1 MNKPNS
7 NSLVNIE
14 GWKDINWKKV
24 EKYVFKLQKQI
35 FKASKSGNLKK
46 VRQLQKTL
54 MRSWSNRV
62 LAVRKVTQDNTG
74 KKTAGVDGV
83 KSLSPE
89 ARLELVRRLKL
100 SGKAKPTRR
109 VWIPKPGRTE
119 KRPLGIPIM
128 YDRAL
133 QSCVKAILE
142 PEWEAKFEK
151 SSYGFRPG
159 RSSHDAIKH
168 IKAILI
174 AKPKYVLDADIAQCF
189 DRIDHQYLLNKIG
202 YKGKLRQQI
211 KAWLKSGVLDA
222 GTFQATDQGT
232 PQGGVCSPLLANIAL
247 HGLEEMLD
255 NFAETLPGKKRENK
269 WALNFI
275 RYADDFIVMHKSKE
289 IVLQCQNLIQR
300 WLKQVGLELKPEKT
314 RIAHT
319 LSAKESEDGQA
330 GFDFL
335 GFHIQQYPVSKYKAN
350 RDSQG
355 RPTGFDLLITPS
367 QKSIKKQGEKIKSI
381 INKHKQSPQEGLI
394 KELNPIIRG
403 WCNYYQISDAKIVG
417 YYHKLD
423 NQMYL
428 QLRTWALKRCKSS
441 KKGHNKYWHKIG
453 NSKWNFSTPEGVRLL
468 KHEEHQTSS
477 TSYVKVKEDRS
488 PYDGDWVYWAT
499 RMGKHPE
506 VNTRVARLLKQQKGK
521 CSHCELNFKHGD
533 KMEVDHI
540 TPKYKG
546 GKDTWIN
553 LQLLHKHCHDQKTAI
568 DASNDKEEHI

>member
-1 MNKPNS
+1 MNKPKS
-7 NSLVNIE
+7 NSQLNIE

-35 FKASKSGNLKK
+35 FKASKSGNIKR

-62 LAVRKVTQDNTG
+62 LSVRKVTQDNTG

-83 KSLSPE
+83 KTLSPE
-89 ARLELVRRLKL
+89 ARLELTGQLKL
-100 SGKAKPTRR
+100 TGKAKPTRR
-109 VWIPKPGRTE
+109 VWIPKPGIQE
-119 KRPLGIPIM
+119 KRPLGIPTI

-133 QSCVKAILE
+133 QATVKAVIE

-168 IKAILI
+168 IKGILL
-174 AKPKYVLDADIAQCF
+174 AKPKYVLDADISKCF
-189 DRIDHQYLLNKIG
+189 DYIDHQYLLNKMSIR
-202 YKGKLRQQI
+202 GKLRQQI
-211 KAWLKSGVLDA
+211 KAWLKSGVLDK
-222 GTFQATDQGT
+222 GTFQHTNKGT

-255 NFAETLPGKKRENK
+255 NFAATLPGIKRNNK
-269 WALNFI
+269 GALNFI
-275 RYADDFIVMHKSKE
+275 RYADDFIVMHPDKE
-289 IVLQCQNLIQR
+289 IVLKCQQLIQI
-300 WLKQVGLELKPEKT
+300 WLRQVGLELKPEKT

-319 LSAKESEDGQA
+319 FNPNESEDGQA

-355 RPTGFDLLITPS
+355 RPTGFDLLIIPS
-367 QKSIKKQGEKIKSI
+367 QKALKKQGEKIKTI
-381 INKHKQSPQEGLI
+381 INKYKHSPQVGLI

-403 WCNYYQISDAKIVG
+403 WCNYYKISDAKLVG
-417 YYHKLD
+417 FFHKLD

-428 QLRTWALKRCKSS
+428 QLRKWALRRCKNS
-441 KKGHNKYWHKIG
+441 KKGHNKYWHRIG
-453 NSKWNFSTPEGVRLL
+453 NKKWNFSTFEGVLL
-468 KHEEHQTSS
+468 LTHDEHQTSS
-477 TSYVKVKEDRS
+477 TSYVKVKQDRS

-506 VNTRVARLLKQQKGK
+506 VKNRVARLLKKQKGK
-521 CSHCELNFKHGD
+521 CTYCELNFKHGD
-533 KMEVDHI
+533 EMEVDHVI
-540 TPKYKG
+540 PKSNG
-546 GKDTWIN
+546 GKDTWKN
-553 LQLLHKHCHDQKTAI
+553 LQLLHRHCHDNKTAI
-568 DASNDKEEHI
+568 DASNVKEEHI